1 MGFNVL
7 WLFSLLSFLRGE
19 SRDFW
24 SFKPDFMVMKDADS
38 PFLSIILNLGMGS
51 KLRRPQRPWRVA
63 YRLVVPGLLS

>member
-24 SFKPDFMVMKDADS
+24 WCKPDFMVMKDADS
-38 PFLSIILNLGMGS
+38 PFLSIILN
-51 KLRRPQRPWRVA
+51 KFNA
-63 YRLVVPGLLS
+63 YRHGI